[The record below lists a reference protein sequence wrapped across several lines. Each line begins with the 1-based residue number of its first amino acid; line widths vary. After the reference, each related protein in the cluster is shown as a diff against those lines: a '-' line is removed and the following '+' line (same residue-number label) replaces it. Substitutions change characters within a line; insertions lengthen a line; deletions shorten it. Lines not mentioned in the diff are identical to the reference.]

1 MTKYYKKA
9 NRNFPT
15 ADLKECFIPKKTT
28 KITWNLYSIPCY
40 APVITRTAK
49 PDVWISELRRL
60 NVALPRHIKD
70 VLYDHHLFFTSV
82 VNYITAENKMFALK
96 SLTRVAVTFIVVASH
111 LMVELSIS
119 VQRLW
124 TLAIRI
130 QIHEIFHKTRLTNC
144 NPAAICCVINK
155 NCQEKIG
162 FQNSSLWTYCTAV
175 YRHSNGLC
183 IYLLQYKN
191 YVLSV
196 ILLVVVVDGQSS
208 QIIRSLP
215 PHSLERTQYEI
226 HQRNFKF

>member
-1 MTKYYKKA
+1 MFSFQRRRK
-9 NRNFPT
+9 
-15 ADLKECFIPKKTT
+15 
-28 KITWNLYSIPCY
+28 KITWNLYSVLCY
-40 APVITRTAK
+40 PPVITRKDK

-70 VLYDHHLFFTSV
+70 LLYDHNLFFPNF
-82 VNYITAENKMFALK
+82 VNYITDENTIFALK
-96 SLTRVAVTFIVVASH
+96 SLTRVAVTFIVGASR

-130 QIHEIFHKTRLTNC
+130 QIHDMFHKTRQTNC

-155 NCQEKIG
+155 NCQERIG
-162 FQNSSLWTYCTAV
+162 FQNSSLWTYCTALH
-175 YRHSNGLC
+175 RHSNGLC

-208 QIIRSLP
+208 QIIRS
-215 PHSLERTQYEI
+215 
-226 HQRNFKF
+226 